1 MGEKRVRGYLEHAK
15 ENKRVAHIQMFSS
28 FWPDFAIWDY
38 AQLSLTS
45 HLRACIPLAIAF
57 NRRQGLLVP

>member
-1 MGEKRVRGYLEHAK
+1 MGKEKVIGYLEHAK
-15 ENKRVAHIQMFSS
+15 ENKRVAHRQMFSS

-45 HLRACIPLAIAF
+45 HLRACIPLAIVF
-57 NRRQGLLVP
+57 NRR